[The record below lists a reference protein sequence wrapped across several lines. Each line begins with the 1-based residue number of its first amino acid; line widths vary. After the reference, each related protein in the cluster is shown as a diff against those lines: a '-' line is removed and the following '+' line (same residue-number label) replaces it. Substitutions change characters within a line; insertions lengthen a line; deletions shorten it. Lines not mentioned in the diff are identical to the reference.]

1 MKKKYRDTYFH
12 KSYVT
17 SELNGETFK
26 LGKWEKDVVCGL
38 IDVDFTK
45 HSFRLMEKDEV
56 KLEQITAQLKSEDD
70 KKRLAAG
77 AMVPSRYI
85 SYCWN
90 TCYQSEDEIKN
101 QEGTCPPTP
110 IRAVRC
116 RTLKTLQEKGLI
128 KVESLGLVNR
138 KFYGLTPEGLRIVD
152 KLTS

>member
-70 KKRLAAG
+70 KKRLASL
-77 AMVPSRYI
+77 PRSRR
-85 SYCWN
+85 
-90 TCYQSEDEIKN
+90 
-101 QEGTCPPTP
+101 GTFP
-110 IRAVRC
+110 IVGTRA
-116 RTLKTLQEKGLI
+116 I
-128 KVESLGLVNR
+128 KVR
-138 KFYGLTPEGLRIVD
+138 TK
-152 KLTS
+152 